1 MADKKRT
8 IYFGSDREGYEL
20 KKDLEVFLQ
29 SKGYDMIDLG
39 LFKDDDIGFDN
50 IVREVQDKVSER
62 ENSLGVVFFGRRD
75 KVEKS
80 KKDDKQS

>member
-1 MADKKRT
+1 MADTKRT

-20 KKDLEVFLQ
+20 KKDLEEFLKN
-29 SKGYDMIDLG
+29 KGYDMIDLG

-62 ENSLGVVFFGRRD
+62 KNSLGVVFFGGKA
-75 KVEKS
+75 KVEGKQ
-80 KKDDKQS
+80 KAGKQS